1 MCNSVTPMK
10 YEEQLITLQNCFVSY
25 PCPSYELVHIID
37 PNPYRFRTSQ
47 PPTPPPTDCTTTT
60 AASASSR
67 QLKVCYQL
75 SPISSTKQRRNQTL
89 PLPALLSPHCLVQSC
104 WCSFREYPSRQRR
117 DMATSVTAAAASQ
130 QQLPAAAAASHAP
143 SVAGSVIETPNGL
156 GGTCLIRIQN
166 MSSTGEMLCLRS
178 E

>member
-1 MCNSVTPMK
+1 
-10 YEEQLITLQNCFVSY
+10 
-25 PCPSYELVHIID
+25 
-37 PNPYRFRTSQ
+37 
-47 PPTPPPTDCTTTT
+47 
-60 AASASSR
+60 
-67 QLKVCYQL
+67 
-75 SPISSTKQRRNQTL
+75 
-89 PLPALLSPHCLVQSC
+89 
-104 WCSFREYPSRQRR
+104 
-117 DMATSVTAAAASQ
+117 MATSVTAAAASQ